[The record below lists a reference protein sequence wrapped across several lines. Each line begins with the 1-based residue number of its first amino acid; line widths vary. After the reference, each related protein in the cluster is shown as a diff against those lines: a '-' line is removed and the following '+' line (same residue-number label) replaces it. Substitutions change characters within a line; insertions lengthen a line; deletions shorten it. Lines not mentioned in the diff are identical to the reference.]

1 MNEISKIL
9 TNARILK
16 GLTIQDLS
24 DSTKIRKIIIENIE
38 NGNFEEFQDVYLKAY
53 IRNIAKELK
62 LLEDPEF
69 IEAYKSINKSS
80 RSRSTNSTDDN
91 TSNNKAPSYT
101 DNVLDVSTTS
111 GDSISSYNPKSKN
124 TSLFKKQPKLSYNF
138 IAYTLLFLLLG
149 SILIYTFYPFTS
161 SNDDIPELGIS
172 PTNIAEQDKKDE
184 EEDNSNGL
192 LNFFQSS
199 DSLKLTAKAFD
210 SVWVNLLIDKK
221 EKVQLVLLPNQ
232 NYVWSAK
239 EEFLITHGNS
249 GKIKLWLNDKE
260 LEQFAPNGY
269 IAKNVLVTSNKI
281 VNPNNQRVDS
291 LKKIRKK
298 PKQEAEPQLRLI
310 EPSNINN

>member
-69 IEAYKSINKSS
+69 IAAYKLISKSS
-80 RSRSTNSTDDN
+80 RSRSTNSTDEN
-91 TSNNKAPSYT
+91 TSNKKTPFT

-111 GDSISSYNPKSKN
+111 GDGISSYNPKNKD
-124 TSLFKKQPKLSYNF
+124 TALFKKQPKLSYNF
-138 IAYTLLFLLLG
+138 IAYTLLFLFLA
-149 SILIYTFYPFTS
+149 SILFYTFYPFS
-161 SNDDIPELGIS
+161 KSNEDIPAIGIS
-172 PTNIAEQDKKDE
+172 PANSTEQEQK
-184 EEDNSNGL
+184 EEDEDSGNL
-192 LNFFQSS
+192 LNFFQSN
-199 DSLKLTAKAFD
+199 DSLRLTAKAFD
-210 SVWVNLLIDKK
+210 SVWVNILIDKSQ
-221 EKVQLVLLPNQ
+221 KVQLVLVPNQ
-232 NYVWSAK
+232 NYMWSAK

-269 IAKNVLVTSNKI
+269 IAKNVLVTADKI
-281 VNPNNQRVDS
+281 VNSNKQRIDS
-291 LKKIRKK
+291 LRKNRKK
-298 PKQEAEPQLRLI
+298 PKKEEEKQIRLI
-310 EPSNINN
+310 EPSNIINQ